1 MSTSIENWQSASSA
15 KNDTTEED
23 ALDAFMSSLS
33 SFALTKSDIAK
44 MKLELQNLR
53 KEEASLI
60 KLLNLTQ
67 PANLPALSYHDTT
80 DQNISQAKTVA
91 HLMQNAPVERKK
103 IYNSLLCGKKVSKY
117 LLCPHLICPQYSTIP
132 LWNVHIGETNK
143 AVCSYQY

>member
-1 MSTSIENWQSASSA
+1 MSASIENWQSASSA
-15 KNDTTEED
+15 KNDTAEED

-67 PANLPALSYHDTT
+67 PANLPALSYHDTM
-80 DQNISQAKTVA
+80 DQTISQAKAVA
-91 HLMQNAPVERKK
+91 HFMQNAPVERKK

-117 LLCPHLICPQYSTIP
+117 LLCPNLICPQYSIT
-132 LWNVHIGETNK
+132 LTE
-143 AVCSYQY
+143 CLCR

>member
-15 KNDTTEED
+15 KNDTAEED

-67 PANLPALSYHDTT
+67 PANLPALSYHDTM
-80 DQNISQAKTVA
+80 DQTISQDKAVA
-91 HLMQNAPVERKK
+91 HFMQNAPVERKK

-117 LLCPHLICPQYSTIP
+117 LLCPHLICPQYSITFTEC
-132 LWNVHIGETNK
+132 L
-143 AVCSYQY
+143 CR

>member
-1 MSTSIENWQSASSA
+1 
-15 KNDTTEED
+15 
-23 ALDAFMSSLS
+23 MSSLS

-67 PANLPALSYHDTT
+67 PANLPALSYHDTM
-80 DQNISQAKTVA
+80 DQDINQAKAVV
-91 HLMQNAPVERKK
+91 HLMQNTPVERKK

-117 LLCPHLICPQYSTIP
+117 LLCPHLICPHYSTTFMEW
-132 LWNVHIGETNK
+132 L
-143 AVCSYQY
+143 CR

>member
-67 PANLPALSYHDTT
+67 PANLPALSYHDTM
-80 DQNISQAKTVA
+80 DQNISQAKAVA

-117 LLCPHLICPQYSTIP
+117 LLCPHLICPQYSTTFMEC
-132 LWNVHIGETNK
+132 L
-143 AVCSYQY
+143 CR